1 MHFKNSLLQNS
12 EDDGVLP
19 LVLEVWTGGLK
30 LLTHR
35 FMMNSSSAGSPAAF
49 KDGMALGA
57 LLVAVN
63 NCPTAAK
70 VLGDDSDA
78 GVKLVCEVALAF
90 QSVTASKNTEDTY

>member
-1 MHFKNSLLQNS
+1 MS
-12 EDDGVLP
+12 
-19 LVLEVWTGGLK
+19 
-30 LLTHR
+30 
-35 FMMNSSSAGSPAAF
+35 SSSAGSSAAF

-63 NCPTAAK
+63 ACPTAAK